1 MWSWIRSSIG
11 RCFMF
16 RHRHVGSMFL
26 HEVPPCF
33 LKTMDIAHRL
43 HASLRL
49 HFGQR
54 WWKYRLL
61 LGLDFVLNNP
71 LTDTYFQIRI
81 HIVAL
86 VENNEEMFVGG
97 HTMFRQFFWHDSKCK
112 WPLIFWWIG
121 GVTRSRTNRGSE
133 TCVKIFVYIPW
144 QF

>member
-1 MWSWIRSSIG
+1 LVKISFVVG
-11 RCFMF
+11 VGFCF
-16 RHRHVGSMFL
+16 V
-26 HEVPPCF
+26 
-33 LKTMDIAHRL
+33 
-43 HASLRL
+43 
-49 HFGQR
+49 
-54 WWKYRLL
+54 
-61 LGLDFVLNNP
+61 NNP